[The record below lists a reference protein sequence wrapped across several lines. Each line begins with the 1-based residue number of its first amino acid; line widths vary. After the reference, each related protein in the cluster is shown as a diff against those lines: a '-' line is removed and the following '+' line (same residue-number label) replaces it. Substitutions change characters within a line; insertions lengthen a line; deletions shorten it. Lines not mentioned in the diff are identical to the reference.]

1 MAMNALYGLSI
12 TANKKEILVT
22 LRKNREEHQS
32 IVKEARVVYAKK
44 AEAAIMKKLD
54 ALRSGKI
61 VSLAFQ
67 LAAPLDY
74 TTVYDTAI
82 RALELHTGDT
92 IDLSADQV
100 RNLVDDTWDWTG
112 QFMASN
118 SLYSEKLK
126 KKLSNFDPEDD

>member
-1 MAMNALYGLSI
+1 MNALYGLSI

-67 LAAPLDY
+67 LTAPLDY

-82 RALELHTGDT
+82 RALELHTGET
-92 IDLSADQV
+92 INLSADQV
-100 RNLVDDTWDWTG
+100 RNLIDDQWDWT
-112 QFMASN
+112 QNFTASN
-118 SLYSEKLK
+118 RLYSEKLQ
-126 KKLSNFDPEDD
+126 KKLSNFDAEDD